1 MVDAGTTCGRA
12 RSLWNRVRPVLALAA
27 ICAIAELAYAVVNI
41 LAIPVYVSKE
51 LGLGAFVGVVMG
63 AFLLAEAVGRLGL
76 GALSDYIGRRP
87 LIVLGP
93 LVSGAASLAVIHVGS
108 PAALVLV
115 RVFDGL
121 GAAAFWPALF
131 AAAGDTTS
139 EEDRGTG
146 MSVLNVA
153 YMVGLA
159 FGPLAGGWINAEFGA
174 PSRPVYHAAFYLSAG
189 LFAAAALIGLLFA
202 PRQAYSGLAHDAG
215 GEGIAGGERFAGAG
229 SMARAA
235 ARTWRLL
242 LLAFVT
248 FLAIGLL
255 IPVVELYA
263 LDRYGIDQKTFGSLF
278 VAPAAVIA
286 LAAVPMGRL
295 SDRWG
300 RVSSIRAGMLL
311 GALSLWAVPFVGSC
325 TVLSAG
331 AILVGMGFLLAFPA
345 WMALLTEITDAQSRG
360 AVLGAAGMAQGF
372 GAISGTVAGGKL
384 YHGAGFLPGVSAHD
398 SPIFLAAGLL
408 TLSFLLAAL
417 LLRAGRGR
425 DGPKKHG
432 PRKARVEQAAA
443 PQRQ

>member
-1 MVDAGTTCGRA
+1 MKAAVDAGTTCGRA
-12 RSLWNRVRPVLALAA
+12 RSLWNRVRPVLALGA
-27 ICAIAELAYAVVNI
+27 ICAMAELAYSVVNI

-63 AFLLAEAVGRLGL
+63 AFLLAEAVGRLVL
-76 GALSDYIGRRP
+76 GALSDYVGRRP

-93 LVSGAASLAVIHVGS
+93 LVSAAASLAVIHAGS
-108 PAALVLV
+108 PAALVLA

-159 FGPLAGGWINAEFGA
+159 FGPLAGGWINAEFGT

-189 LFAAAALIGLLFA
+189 LFAAVALIGLLFA
-202 PRQAYSGLAHDAG
+202 PRQAYSGLAHEAG
-215 GEGIAGGERFAGAG
+215 CERFAGAG

-235 ARTWRLL
+235 ARAWRLL

-278 VAPAAVIA
+278 LAPAAVVA
-286 LAAVPMGRL
+286 LAAVPLGRL

-300 RVSSIRAGMLL
+300 RVRSIRAGMLL
-311 GALSLWAVPFVGSC
+311 CALSLWAVPFVESC

-331 AILVGMGFLLAFPA
+331 AILVGIGFLLAFPA

-398 SPIFLAAGLL
+398 GPVFLAAGLL
-408 TLSFLLAAL
+408 TLSFLLATL
-417 LLRAGRGR
+417 LLWPGRGY
-425 DGPKKHG
+425 DGPKKDG
-432 PRKARVEQAAA
+432 PGRARVEQAAA